1 MKTFHIT
8 DCGAKICDRLQTS
21 AIRNAIDDCFLAGGG
36 RVVIPCGIFLTGG
49 IRTYDNVLIEEC
61 DLNTGD
67 EAVAVAVAIEETSK

>member
-8 DCGAKICDRLQTS
+8 DYGAKICDRLQTS
-21 AIRNAIDDCFLAGGG
+21 AIQKAIDDCFLAGGG

-49 IRTYDNVLIEEC
+49 IRICDNVLIEEC

-67 EAVAVAVAIEETSK
+67 DAVAIEEASK